1 MEMTHD
7 EMKKNLSGTIGRAF
21 VKDLTRMVYHWAE
34 KVPAE
39 YYNYRIFEELT
50 VRYETGEKTRKHLDK
65 NKHYRQDAVLF
76 IEPGWAAVNQRSCYS
91 VGVELKGNLKDLTGD
106 DKLENYIGWN
116 DLFFI
121 GCVEDIV
128 PDAIKRA
135 ENDEH
140 IGVFG
145 IETGVIYK
153 LPKKCHVSPINR
165 LWMYEQII
173 YNTVFKD
180 IKTIRF
186 KTEEVD
192 IVPAELV
199 DITPKIH
206 PEYNNLSNNDAT
218 KADNS
223 NISDIGNLKMEEEK
237 AARKAAAQARQE
249 FRQRRAVEMAEKA
262 QQMPEDVR
270 LKLSALS
277 DGAQAAYHILRK
289 NPGMTAIG
297 LEKSMG
303 IGEATARRFV
313 ASLIESGLIEHHGSK
328 KTGGYHP
335 TTTASDLKLA
345 MPKCDTCIL
354 FKTLKPIK
362 NHEESNS
369 NTSGI

>member
-7 EMKKNLSGTIGRAF
+7 EMKKNLSGNIGKAF
-21 VKDLTRMVYHWAE
+21 VKDLTRMVYSWAE
-34 KVPAE
+34 DVPAE

-50 VRYETGEKTRKHLDK
+50 VRYETGEKTRKHLKK
-65 NKHYRQDAVLF
+65 NKHYRQDAVFF
-76 IEPGWAAVNQRSCYS
+76 IEPGWAAINQRSCYS

-121 GCVEDIV
+121 GCVEDIL
-128 PDAIKRA
+128 PEAIKRA

-153 LPKKCHVSPINR
+153 LPKRCNVSPTNR

-186 KTEEVD
+186 KAEEVD
-192 IVPAELV
+192 VVTPELV

-206 PEYNNLSNNDAT
+206 PGYANLSNNDT
-218 KADNS
+218 INTDDNNMSDYDRLKA
-223 NISDIGNLKMEEEK
+223 EEEK

-249 FRQRRAVEMAEKA
+249 FRQRRAAEMAEKA

-313 ASLIESGLIEHHGSK
+313 ASLTESGLIEHQGSK
-328 KTGGYHP
+328 KTGGYH
-335 TTTASDLKLA
+335 TTTPESELKLA
-345 MPKCDTCIL
+345 MPKCNTCIL
-354 FKTLKPIK
+354 FKTIK
-362 NHEESNS
+362 TEKHEELDK
-369 NTSGI
+369 

>member
-7 EMKKNLSGTIGRAF
+7 EMKKNLSGNIGKAF
-21 VKDLTRMVYHWAE
+21 VKDLTRMVYSWAE
-34 KVPAE
+34 DVPAE

-50 VRYETGEKTRKHLDK
+50 VRYETGEKTRKHLKK
-65 NKHYRQDAVLF
+65 NKHYRQDAVFF
-76 IEPGWAAVNQRSCYS
+76 IEPGWAAINQRSCYS

-121 GCVEDIV
+121 GCVEDIL
-128 PDAIKRA
+128 PEAIKRA

-153 LPKKCHVSPINR
+153 LPKRCNVSPTNR

-186 KTEEVD
+186 KAEEVD
-192 IVPAELV
+192 VVTPELV

-206 PEYNNLSNNDAT
+206 PGYANLSNNDT
-218 KADNS
+218 INTDDNNMSDYDRLKA
-223 NISDIGNLKMEEEK
+223 EEEK

-249 FRQRRAVEMAEKA
+249 FRQRRAAEMAEKA

-313 ASLIESGLIEHHGSK
+313 ASLTESGLIEHQGSK
-328 KTGGYHP
+328 QTGGYH
-335 TTTASDLKLA
+335 TTTPESELKLA
-345 MPKCDTCIL
+345 MPKCNTCIL
-354 FKTLKPIK
+354 FKTIK
-362 NHEESNS
+362 TEKHEELDK
-369 NTSGI
+369 